1 MYEFQIHYYI
11 CFMQTWFHC
20 ALWFLWLF
28 ETSLPFLHLRFCY
41 YHLSILLNN
50 FFFGCLCCHC
60 FTNNLLTYNK
70 PYDFSPNYELLTLL
84 PSLITQYLTK
94 SFMPGP
100 LIPLHGVSQ
109 MSFSKTLKPL
119 YNDIFKLPLTLTT
132 SSGCQCEHN
141 HFLLLRNLHIV
152 ANVNTISINACKSW
166 IS

>member
-1 MYEFQIHYYI
+1 MR
-11 CFMQTWFHC
+11 
-20 ALWFLWLF
+20 
-28 ETSLPFLHLRFCY
+28 SLISLAFRNIIAVSPSPFL
-41 YHLSILLNN
+41 LLPSLHPSEQ
-50 FFFGCLCCHC
+50 FFLGCLCCHC